1 MILLSYINA
10 RNEEIILDDTEKTFL
25 GELYGREGTEAPAL
39 KYSEILY
46 GDGSTDIVVINTE
59 PREVVFYFWA
69 PAGTPDLR
77 RRLEDIKRQLLQT
90 GTRSG
95 TGSWGKLKIRRPDG
109 TLVYLNAVY
118 TGGFDEMVRE
128 YPKVVK
134 FSLTFRAND
143 PLFYEGFV
151 THYVIEADAAGG
163 YLMMKDLTF
172 PDGYDFALDNCD
184 DNPDGLYMA
193 DLTDPESDNIDANPD
208 SVYMRSAANES
219 GDDIEIAGQRLYPT
233 ITISG
238 SAKNIR
244 LINASTGKKIE
255 FAADVVVDGANSIR
269 IVTQPLHRKVVR
281 IDAATGA
288 ETSIIGKLTPDS
300 SLDFYLERGTN
311 VIYYRNSEST
321 PESKCTFEYTEGYLS
336 AE

>member
-1 MILLSYINA
+1 MPINLSYINA
-10 RNEEIILDDTEKTFL
+10 RGEEIILSDSEHSFI
-25 GELYGREGTEAPAL
+25 GELYGREGVEAPAL

-46 GDGSTDIVVINTE
+46 GNGSTEIVVLNAE
-59 PREVVFYFWA
+59 PRPVTFYFSA
-69 PAGTPDLR
+69 PLETPRLR
-77 RRLEDIKRQLLQT
+77 EKFEEVKQQLIQM

-95 TGSWGKLKIRRPDG
+95 GWGKLKIRRRDG
-109 TLVYLNAVY
+109 TLRYLNCVY
-118 TGGFDEMVRE
+118 TGGLEDVVRTNR
-128 YPKVVK
+128 VDVT

-151 THYVIEADAAGG
+151 TRYVIEADAAGG
-163 YLMMKDLTF
+163 YLMMKDLSF

-193 DLTDPESDNIDANPD
+193 DLTEPESDNIDANPD
-208 SVYMRSAANES
+208 SVYMRSAASES
-219 GDDIEIAGQRLYPT
+219 GDDIEIAGQKIYPT

-238 SAKNIR
+238 SARNIR
-244 LINASTGKKIE
+244 LINQLTGKKIE

-269 IVTQPLHRKVVR
+269 IVTQPLHQKVVR
-281 IDAATGA
+281 IDGTTGA
-288 ETSIIGKLTPDS
+288 ETSIIHKLTADS

-311 VIYYRNSEST
+311 TICYRNSEST
-321 PESKCTFEYTEGYLS
+321 PESKCTFEYTEGFLS